1 MKAGRVS
8 MPSDVGTT
16 MASGTRSTVVIS
28 DKSFCQ
34 SYGILAT
41 MKGMAEIDD
50 APLKHSV

>member
-1 MKAGRVS
+1 MKAGSVS
-8 MPSDVGTT
+8 MPSDDGTT

-41 MKGMAEIDD
+41 IKGIAESAD